1 MDEETTIINSNT
13 KNQKIKDFFLKNKNK
28 LIIVFSLIILIIVSY
43 FTIEEFKL
51 RNKIKLAN
59 QYNKIIINFNSGQIN
74 KAVKEL
80 TDIVN
85 KQDLTYSPLALY
97 FLIDNKLI
105 QDKEKINVLF
115 DELINQTNLEKEI
128 KNLVIYKKALYNSEF
143 INENDLMI
151 ILNPIIN
158 SESIWKAHSLYLMA
172 EYFYSKNETQKAK
185 EFFQMIAQLKNINS
199 EISSNVQKR
208 LNRDLSE

>member
-158 SESIWKAHSLYLMA
+158 SESIWKSHSLYLMA
-172 EYFYSKNETQKAK
+172 EYFYSKNEKQKAK

>member
-1 MDEETTIINSNT
+1 MDEETTIIDSNT
-13 KNQKIKDFFLKNKNK
+13 KNQKIKDFFVKNKSK
-28 LIIVFSLIILIIVSY
+28 LIIIFSLIILIIVSY
-43 FTIEEFKL
+43 FSIEEFKL

-74 KAVKEL
+74 EVVKEL
-80 TDIVN
+80 TSIVN
-85 KQDLTYSPLALY
+85 KQDVTYSPLALY

-105 QDKEKINVLF
+105 KDREKINLLF
-115 DELINQTNLEKEI
+115 DELINRTNLEKEI

-158 SESIWKAHSLYLMA
+158 SESIWKSHSLYLMA
-172 EYFYSKNETQKAK
+172 EYFYSKNEKQKAK